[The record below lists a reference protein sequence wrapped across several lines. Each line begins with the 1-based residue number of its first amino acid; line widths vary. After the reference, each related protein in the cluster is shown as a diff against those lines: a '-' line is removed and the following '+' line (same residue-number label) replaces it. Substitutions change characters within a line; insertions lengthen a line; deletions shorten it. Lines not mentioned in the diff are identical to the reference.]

1 MRTGIL
7 IESRGL
13 LKIQNE
19 KKRERDFIF
28 FSFYLNTARE
38 KNSISFLEM
47 LFKEKR
53 KGSFQI
59 CFTFRHGSTRLT
71 INPIIKRQGEGWSRS
86 KRVGFEGRKKKK
98 KDPKLALH
106 IEREGRPWEKKKI
119 TRRGTRILR
128 RYLSQLYEFNYG
140 KLFYRYHEPWR
151 YLLQIVILHL

>member
-1 MRTGIL
+1 
-7 IESRGL
+7 
-13 LKIQNE
+13 
-19 KKRERDFIF
+19 
-28 FSFYLNTARE
+28 
-38 KNSISFLEM
+38 M

-71 INPIIKRQGEGWSRS
+71 INPIIKRQEKGDQDRNELDS
-86 KRVGFEGRKKKK
+86 KEEKKK

-128 RYLSQLYEFNYG
+128 RYLSRLYEFNYG